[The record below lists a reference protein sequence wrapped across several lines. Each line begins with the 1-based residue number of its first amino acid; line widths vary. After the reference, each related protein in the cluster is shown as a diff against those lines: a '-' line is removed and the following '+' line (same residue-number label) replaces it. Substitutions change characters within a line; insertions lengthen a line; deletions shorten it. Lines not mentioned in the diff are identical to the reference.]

1 MPFGLT
7 NAPAVFEALI
17 NDVLRNMINRFIFV
31 YLDDILI
38 FSRSSSEHEQYVRQ
52 VLQRLLKNKLY
63 VKAEK
68 CEFHVPTVSFLGY
81 IISQGQV
88 QTDPAKVKAVFD
100 WPVPTNL
107 RQLQR
112 FLGFAKFYR
121 RFIRNYSSLAAQLIA
136 IPSTPFHWTPEA
148 EAAFV
153 ELKHHFVSAPL
164 VIQPDPARQFI
175 VEVAASDTG
184 VGAVLSQKSSGNK
197 LHPCVF
203 FSSRLSPAE
212 RNYLAKA
219 TENFLP

>member
-1 MPFGLT
+1 MENSIQHPSLT
-7 NAPAVFEALI
+7 FRVPGNALRFNLFEALI

-38 FSRSSSEHEQYVRQ
+38 FSRSSSEHEQHVRQ

-121 RFIRNYSSLAAQLIA
+121 RFIRNYSSLAAPLVA
-136 IPSTPFHWTPEA
+136 IPSTSTPFHWTPEA

-153 ELKHHFVSAPL
+153 ELKAPFCLCPPCNPTRSSPSVHCGGGCFRYWGRCSAVSKIFWQQTPSL
-164 VIQPDPARQFI
+164 CIL
-175 VEVAASDTG
+175 
-184 VGAVLSQKSSGNK
+184 LS
-197 LHPCVF
+197 
-203 FSSRLSPAE
+203 
-212 RNYLAKA
+212 
-219 TENFLP
+219 